1 MEAALIMESFG
12 VDVYMPDIPELEP
25 EAFEGNLFDDEDTDR
40 TNKPL
45 RIKPGKIVKV
55 KYSNA
60 EKMARSIDLNTAYYT
75 VINGNF
81 IYGDFIEALINTHTL
96 KCEEIYITTLGMSQN
111 NIDSMVTISEVFK
124 AKQLNLIVSNY
135 FFGVEKQ
142 NLMPYLRT
150 EIRGL
155 PFKVAV
161 CNSHAK
167 ITLIKTKQHNLVM
180 FGSANLSS
188 SQNIEQFMILNDAE
202 LYGYN
207 RAIFEKIMDRH
218 TVIDGLT
225 DTVNYGKA
233 KKSWSKDLWEALS
246 NGSDEQQ

>member
-1 MEAALIMESFG
+1 MDSINIEALDLPAF
-12 VDVYMPDIPELEP
+12 EP
-25 EAFEGNLFDDEDTDR
+25 EAFEGHLFGDEDTDR

-45 RIKPGKIVKV
+45 RVKPGKIVKV
-55 KYSNA
+55 KYGNA
-60 EKMARSIDLNTAYYT
+60 EKMAREIDLNTAYYT
-75 VINGNF
+75 VINGSF
-81 IYGDFIEALINTHTL
+81 IYGDFIEALIDTHTL
-96 KCEEIYITTLGMSQN
+96 RCEEIYITTLGMSQN

-124 AKQLNLIVSNY
+124 AKQLNLIMSNY

-142 NLMPYLRT
+142 NLLPYLRT

-188 SQNIEQFMILNDAE
+188 SQNLEQFMILNDPE
-202 LYGYN
+202 LYAYN

-218 TVIDGLT
+218 TIINGLSDTID
-225 DTVNYGKA
+225 YGKA
-233 KKSWSKDLWEALS
+233 KKSWSKDLWEALN
-246 NGSDEQQ
+246 NGSEEQQ

>member
-1 MEAALIMESFG
+1 MDGINLEALDLPAF
-12 VDVYMPDIPELEP
+12 EP
-25 EAFEGNLFDDEDTDR
+25 EAFTDNFLDDGDTDR

-60 EKMARSIDLNTAYYT
+60 EKMAREIDLNTAYYT
-75 VINGNF
+75 VINGSF
-81 IYGDFIEALINTHTL
+81 IYGDFIEALIDKHGL
-96 KCEEIYITTLGMSQN
+96 LCEEIYITTLGMSQN
-111 NIDSMVTISEVFK
+111 NIDSMVTISDVFK
-124 AKQLNLIVSNY
+124 VKQLNLIVSNY

-150 EIRGL
+150 EIKGL

-167 ITLIKTKQHNLVM
+167 ITLIKTAQHYLVM

-188 SQNIEQFMILNDAE
+188 SQNIEQFMILNDPE
-202 LYGYN
+202 LYEYN
-207 RAIFEKIMDRH
+207 RTIFEKIIDRH
-218 TVIDGLT
+218 TIINGLT
-225 DTVNYGKA
+225 DTVDYGKA
-233 KKSWSKDLWEALS
+233 KKSWSKDLWEALN
-246 NGSDEQQ
+246 NGSTEED